1 MLVPDA
7 PYYFSDQHYPTHNY
21 PPALMSLIRTLRNDA
36 SPEVT
41 SFVRFL
47 TVSLPEPVVLPIL
60 QSHPVSPFATFSSPP
75 FFGET
80 FSPFEE
86 GEEYFGALDTEEL
99 ADEEAAATHG
109 NREASQL
116 IREYQDPSLV
126 AEPSSR
132 RDSDLHS
139 ASPTITPEP
148 PGEDDPEPPRTERP
162 PIYRVWSY

>member
-1 MLVPDA
+1 
-7 PYYFSDQHYPTHNY
+7 
-21 PPALMSLIRTLRNDA
+21 MSLIRTLRNDA

-86 GEEYFGALDTEEL
+86 GEEYFGALNTDEI

-109 NREASQL
+109 NREASHL
-116 IREYQDPSLV
+116 TRDPPLV
-126 AEPSSR
+126 AEPASR
-132 RDSDLHS
+132 RDSNLHP

-148 PGEDDPEPPRTERP
+148 PGENDPEPRRTERP